1 MKKRL
6 LQIIV
11 QVSVV
16 YACTVTAAPIY
27 KCMDA
32 DGKTV
37 FQQVAC
43 NADPLS
49 SLADT
54 HTSET
59 FRREQEERQ
68 ARDQARADRD
78 SRIKAI
84 MATPAPASLPTVWK
98 HEEDLKVE
106 KAQIK
111 SDEEAMAYLQICV
124 EGDPDCSVSSVA
136 SQLRGMTMRAV
147 EKILGAPREHS
158 IGGTKLYYYTVPL
171 RSGVFTYQVSYKVDH
186 TRLAGGVGQIG
197 NVVDEVNY

>member
-1 MKKRL
+1 MTKTL
-6 LQIIV
+6 LQALAFAIT
-11 QVSVV
+11 S
-16 YACTVTAAPIY
+16 YACGATATPIY
-27 KCMDA
+27 KCTDA

-37 FQQVAC
+37 FQQVPC

-59 FRREQEERQ
+59 FRREQVERQ

-124 EGDPDCSVSSVA
+124 DGDPDCSVSSVA
-136 SQLRGMTMRAV
+136 SQLHGMTMGAV

-158 IGGTKLYYYTVPL
+158 NGGTKLYYYMVSL
-171 RSGVFTYQVSYKVDH
+171 RSGRYTYQVSYKVDR